1 MGLLLRGAPSMT
13 PYSTSPNRHMGSS
26 RVEWQI
32 VREVVTKF
40 SISSKCGARVLG
52 EVSAGMPPPK
62 TWGFLWSN
70 FPNFFPQK
78 ISHREGPNENPSF
91 KETVP
96 HVWNACLLVGCFPRH
111 QGLLWWDEKWC
122 LKQVS
127 FFSRPS
133 ICFNVNHSDLSKP
146 RYYSSPIFFSS
157 CDQKIRAAEFCV
169 MVVSPE
175 LITIILGRFGQL
187 LPKTFLGQK

>member
-1 MGLLLRGAPSMT
+1 MVCIQKVGLLLRGAPSMT

-96 HVWNACLLVGCFPRH
+96 HGLKPMFAWMIYMRWGFYSDETKSDVWSRYLSSHVHPFVSMRIIVIYPSQATSTAQSSSAAVTKRFVLLSFV
-111 QGLLWWDEKWC
+111 WWWC
-122 LKQVS
+122 LQS
-127 FFSRPS
+127 
-133 ICFNVNHSDLSKP
+133 
-146 RYYSSPIFFSS
+146 
-157 CDQKIRAAEFCV
+157 
-169 MVVSPE
+169 
-175 LITIILGRFGQL
+175 
-187 LPKTFLGQK
+187 